1 MRKLLNTSTT
11 ILFVAV
17 LQLATAA
24 SADVSTTPR
33 FQLGCPGGLPRTW
46 GDGVVTGMCKG
57 PPQQVLR
64 RTCPDGKFFTR
75 LNHNCL
81 CKPGTAKHYLDRI
94 KARAQCRG

>member
-1 MRKLLNTSTT
+1 
-11 ILFVAV
+11 
-17 LQLATAA
+17 
-24 SADVSTTPR
+24 
-33 FQLGCPGGLPRTW
+33 
-46 GDGVVTGMCKG
+46 MCRG

-75 LNHNCL
+75 LNYNCL